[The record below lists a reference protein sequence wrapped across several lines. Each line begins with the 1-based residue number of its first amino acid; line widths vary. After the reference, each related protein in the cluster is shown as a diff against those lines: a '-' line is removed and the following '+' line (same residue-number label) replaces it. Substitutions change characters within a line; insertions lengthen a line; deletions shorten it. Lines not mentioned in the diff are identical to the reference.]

1 MGKLTA
7 LSAKALNTSGRHGD
21 GDGLYLNIAP
31 GGSKSW
37 VQRIVVHGRR
47 RDIGLGSY
55 PTVSL
60 ARAREIVHS
69 NRIAVAEGQDPVK
82 EKREVRR
89 AARSPSP
96 SIPTFAEA
104 AAQAIELHRPTWRN
118 PKHAAQW
125 QSTLA
130 TYAFPLIGN
139 MPVSEIDSNDVFEV
153 LTPIWT
159 EKHETASRVR
169 QRMEAVFNWAITKTL
184 RKDNPAS
191 KAVLIGLP
199 QVSELENHHR
209 ALHYSEV
216 PAALVTVREST
227 ADPVTRLAFEF
238 LVLTAARSGEV
249 RQSTWSEIKL
259 GSATWTVPAE
269 RMKARRVHRVPL
281 TGRCLEI
288 LSQAR
293 ELSSPKGSL
302 IFPSR
307 SGKHLSDMT
316 LSELLS
322 RLGVPAVPHGFRSSF
337 KDWCMDTDPDDERWF
352 LSEAALSHPLGNAT
366 QKSYARGDLL
376 EPRRPLMEEWAE
388 FCLTE
393 CGVPTGPSDERAL
406 YKLAISG

>member
-1 MGKLTA
+1 MAK
-7 LSAKALNTSGRHGD
+7 LSALAVKGLDKPGRHPD
-21 GDGLYLNIAP
+21 GNGLYLYVATK
-31 GGSKSW
+31 GSKSW
-37 VQRIVVHGRR
+37 VQRIVINGRR

-55 PTVSL
+55 PTISL
-60 ARAREIVHS
+60 ARAREKVHA
-69 NRIAVAEGQDPVK
+69 NRVAVADGQDPVK
-82 EKREVRR
+82 EKREARK
-89 AARSPSP
+89 AARSPAP
-96 SIPTFAEA
+96 FIPTFAEA
-104 AAQAIELHRPTWRN
+104 AAKVIELRRPTWSN

-169 QRMEAVFNWAITKTL
+169 QRMEAVFNLAITKTL

-191 KAVLIGLP
+191 KAILSALP
-199 QVSELENHHR
+199 QVSELENHHK

-216 PAALVTVREST
+216 PAALATVREST
-227 ADPVTRLAFEF
+227 ADLITRLAFEF

-249 RQSTWSEIKL
+249 RLSTWSEIKL
-259 GSATWTVPAE
+259 RSATWTVPAE

-293 ELSSPKGSL
+293 ELSPPEGSL

-307 SGKHLSDMT
+307 SSKHLSDMT
-316 LSELLS
+316 LSALLR
-322 RLGVPAVPHGFRSSF
+322 RLDIPAVPHGFRSSF

-352 LSEAALSHPLGNAT
+352 LSEAALSHPLGNST

-393 CGVPTGPSDERAL
+393 WKLPKIPS
-406 YKLAISG
+406 GG

>member
-1 MGKLTA
+1 MGKLSA
-7 LSAKALNTSGRHGD
+7 LSAKALHTPGRHGD
-21 GDGLYLNIAP
+21 GDGLYLNVAP

-37 VQRIVVHGRR
+37 VQRIVVQGCR

-69 NRIAVAEGQDPVK
+69 NRIAVSEGRDPLK
-82 EKREVRR
+82 EKRE
-89 AARSPSP
+89 ALKASRSPSP

-104 AAQAIELHRPTWRN
+104 AAKVIELHRPTWNN
-118 PKHAAQW
+118 PKHVAQW
-125 QSTLA
+125 ESTLA

-139 MPVSEIDSNDVFEV
+139 MLVSEIDSNDVFEV
-153 LTPIWT
+153 LAPIWT

-191 KAVLIGLP
+191 KAVLSALP
-199 QVSELENHHR
+199 QVSELENHHK

-216 PAALVTVREST
+216 PAALATVREST
-227 ADPVTRLAFEF
+227 ADPITRLAFEF

-249 RQSTWSEIKL
+249 RLSTWSEIKL

-269 RMKARRVHRVPL
+269 RMKARRVHKVPL

-293 ELSSPKGSL
+293 ELSPPEGSL

-307 SGKHLSDMT
+307 SGRPLSDMT
-316 LSELLS
+316 LSKLLG
-322 RLGVPAVPHGFRSSF
+322 RMEIPAVPHGFRSSF

-352 LSEAALSHPLGNAT
+352 LSEAALSHPLGNST
-366 QKSYARGDLL
+366 QRSYARGDLL
-376 EPRRPLMEEWAE
+376 KPRRPLMEEWAE
-388 FCLTE
+388 FCLTG
-393 CGVPTGPSDERAL
+393 CGTPTATSDGKAL
-406 YKLAISG
+406 